1 MISTVRNRKITNFF
15 LSLFEFFSF
24 QEEILNFQV
33 RFLVVMVASV
43 EVGVMEV
50 DGEEDGDDADLV
62 MEADGAVATG
72 KEI

>member
-15 LSLFEFFSF
+15 LSFFEFFGF

-33 RFLVVMVASV
+33 KFLVVMVASV